1 MTLAGSFFSSL
12 CFCPGQSKVKSAGSS
27 LNRQI
32 DKEMLYALI
41 LLGVI
46 FLPRTSLSW
55 SVPSRPR
62 KNLKIA
68 ADSVDDYIKEA
79 RKFCQTEESVLS
91 LSMNLMKKDFEK
103 DKEHELLLKDK
114 EKESELLLQEHKH
127 QTQIQEAYLMK
138 LLSVATLRF
147 AYNCFIIFA
156 FAALCLL
163 ICFDRFQY

>member
-114 EKESELLLQEHKH
+114 EKESALLLKDKEK
-127 QTQIQEAYLMK
+127 ESA
-138 LLSVATLRF
+138 LLLK
-147 AYNCFIIFA
+147 
-156 FAALCLL
+156 
-163 ICFDRFQY
+163 DKEKE